1 MAGLSQFLLIDL
13 FPYYGSIFFFLLL
26 SMPDNL
32 QWMSV
37 TVNFTLLGRY
47 FCIPTDILE
56 LRSEVRLRYSGA
68 ISSYGL
74 CFYDLLGGS

>member
-1 MAGLSQFLLIDL
+1 
-13 FPYYGSIFFFLLL
+13 
-26 SMPDNL
+26 MPDNL

-56 LRSEVRLRYSGA
+56 LCSEIRLRYSGTF
-68 ISSYGL
+68 SSFRL
-74 CFYDLLGGS
+74 CFYNLVVDPKQYSIRAI